1 MIAGQQGH
9 PGCFRLL
16 TRLYCKGVYD
26 NRCPLK
32 GAHSMF
38 SRSIDIHA
46 SAERVYCLYADLT
59 SWPTWDP
66 SVIEVN
72 LPSGLRVGSS
82 GWLRAKEGPRTR
94 ISINEASDA
103 QSFTV
108 QSHLPGCRMLFGHT
122 LQKVAGG
129 VRATHTLSFSGP
141 LAFVFRRLLGAKI
154 ANTLPGALQ
163 GLKHMSETNDHA

>member
-1 MIAGQQGH
+1 
-9 PGCFRLL
+9 
-16 TRLYCKGVYD
+16 
-26 NRCPLK
+26 
-32 GAHSMF
+32 MF
-38 SRSIDIHA
+38 SRSIDIKA
-46 SAERVYCLYADLT
+46 SSERVYCLYANPT

-72 LPSGLRVGSS
+72 LPSGLRVGST

-94 ISINEASDA
+94 ISIVEARDA
-103 QSFTV
+103 QSFTA

-141 LAFVFRRLLGAKI
+141 LAFVFQRLLGTKI

-163 GLKHMSETNDHA
+163 GLKYMSETDGHA

>member
-1 MIAGQQGH
+1 
-9 PGCFRLL
+9 
-16 TRLYCKGVYD
+16 
-26 NRCPLK
+26 
-32 GAHSMF
+32 MF
-38 SRSIDIHA
+38 SQSIDIHA
-46 SAERVYCLYADLT
+46 SAERVYRLYANPA

-72 LPSGLRVGSS
+72 LPFGLRMGST
-82 GWLRAKEGPRTR
+82 GWLRAKEGPRMR
-94 ISINEASDA
+94 ISIHEASDA

-122 LQKVAGG
+122 LQAVAGG

-154 ANTLPGALQ
+154 ASTLPSALH
-163 GLKHMSETNDHA
+163 GLKYMSETNGHD